1 MNYDHFLDV
10 EHERHFKDECP
21 ECESPEC
28 ECEECECDY
37 EDFDEP
43 DDYDCD
49 SCDVCF
55 GGVDW

>member
-28 ECEECECDY
+28 ECDYDDDY
-37 EDFDEP
+37 EPDFDEP
-43 DDYDCD
+43 EIDEYRCWA
-49 SCDVCF
+49 
-55 GGVDW
+55 GVE